1 VRIIDV
7 YEGGCAV
14 IIHDEDLEITFQGVV
29 QTSGMIK
36 RDDIPRMTG
45 FEYLDFRSLGE
56 RIRTFLPLQRDSA
69 QDRSM
74 EILITFTARELNIIV
89 AGCRATLSIIDDVD
103 FPTITG
109 FQRSDMERVLQ
120 EFLPLVSGE
129 PK

>member
-1 VRIIDV
+1 LKVIEIQENGCTVRAT
-7 YEGGCAV
+7 G
-14 IIHDEDLEITFQGVV
+14 EDLEITFQGVG

-36 RDDIPRMTG
+36 RDDIPKVTG

-89 AGCRATLSIIDDVD
+89 AGCRATLSIIDHVE
-103 FPTITG
+103 FPIIVG
-109 FQRSDMERVLQ
+109 YERADMERVLQ
-120 EFLPLVSGE
+120 EYLSLVSGE
-129 PK
+129 PR